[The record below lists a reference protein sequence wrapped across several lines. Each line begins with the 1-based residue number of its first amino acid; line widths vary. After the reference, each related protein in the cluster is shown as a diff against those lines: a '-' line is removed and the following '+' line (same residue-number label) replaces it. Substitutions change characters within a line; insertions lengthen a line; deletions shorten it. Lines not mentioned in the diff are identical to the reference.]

1 MTETTLYGKYEII
14 STIAGPSLL
23 LSSKIEL
30 FATVVKGFQLYF
42 RCSRQPISTF
52 DYNVWQQKKFTWRK
66 QLSSSSNQWQ
76 FMEVDVYTVI
86 VKSDFTRGSRI

>member
-42 RCSRQPISTF
+42 RCWRQPISTF
-52 DYNVWQQKKFTWRK
+52 DYNVW
-66 QLSSSSNQWQ
+66 
-76 FMEVDVYTVI
+76 
-86 VKSDFTRGSRI
+86 